1 MSIRILLNPG
11 AGRGRGAR
19 MRERLAA
26 LARRAGLPVE
36 ESRDAG
42 DLTARAARAA
52 AEGVERLLVAGGDG
66 TWNLA
71 ARGLV
76 GSATALAP
84 VPLGTGNDLARA
96 LGYPLAPAPAFA
108 AALEGSP
115 ARLDLGRFGE
125 RLYCGVAGAGFD
137 GAVATR
143 ARERLRW
150 LRGPAVYAW
159 ATLVTLATYRPP
171 RFRLS
176 LDGGA
181 ERQGTA
187 WLVVFANISCTGGGM
202 RIAPGADPTD
212 GRLDLV
218 GLEGISKAGLLR
230 LFPRVYAGRHLGHP
244 AVFRSSCAA
253 GRLAFDTVQRA
264 VGDGEGFGEVGPRGV
279 EVGIL
284 PAALPVIRAGGGR
297 RSSPSGRVV
306 ADPGCG

>member
-19 MRERLAA
+19 MRQRLAA
-26 LARRAGLPVE
+26 LARRAGLPIE
-36 ESRDAG
+36 ESRDAA

-52 AEGVERLLVAGGDG
+52 GEGVERLLVAGGDG

-71 ARGLV
+71 ARGLA
-76 GSATALAP
+76 GGATALAP

-96 LGYPLAPAPAFA
+96 LGYPLATAPAFA
-108 AALEGSP
+108 AALEGHRE
-115 ARLDLGRFGE
+115 RLDLGRFGK
-125 RLYCGVAGAGFD
+125 RIYCGVAGAGFD

-159 ATLVTLATYRPP
+159 ATLVTLATFRPP
-171 RFRLS
+171 RFRLT
-176 LDGGA
+176 LDA
-181 ERQGTA
+181 EPERRGTA
-187 WLVVFANISCTGGGM
+187 WLVVFANIACTGGGM
-202 RIAPGADPTD
+202 RIAPGADPAD

-218 GLEGISKAGLLR
+218 GLEAISKAGLLR

-244 AVFRSSCAA
+244 AVFRSSCAT

-264 VGDGEGFGEVGPRGV
+264 VGDGEGFGEVGPHGV
-279 EVGIL
+279 EIGIL
-284 PAALPVIRAGGGR
+284 PAALPVIRGDSGR
-297 RSSPSGRVV
+297 PASPSGRVV
-306 ADPGCG
+306 ADPGSG